1 MKFYHLRH
9 ISRIGHDRG
18 LGLHDA
24 VKDETLNE
32 LTWKQGQTM
41 GRSTTPPIPF
51 LFNVLIILTNYGSA
65 ITSTEIRNKFR
76 GQQRLEDRK
85 LKLVIYVNI
94 CV

>member
-9 ISRIGHDRG
+9 ISRIGHDHG

-41 GRSTTPPIPF
+41 GRSTTPPIPK
-51 LFNVLIILTNYGSA
+51 NGNYQKTIIHLLSSGSR
-65 ITSTEIRNKFR
+65 T
-76 GQQRLEDRK
+76 
-85 LKLVIYVNI
+85 
-94 CV
+94 

>member
-1 MKFYHLRH
+1 MKIYHLRH
-9 ISRIGHDRG
+9 IPRIGHDRG

-51 LFNVLIILTNYGSA
+51 LFNVLIILTNYDSA

-85 LKLVIYVNI
+85 
-94 CV
+94 